1 MIRRPP
7 RSTLFP
13 YTTLFRSG
21 RYEDRD
27 DVNAIVEIL
36 AEAAGTDHGFQVLV
50 RGGQQAE
57 IDGLRG
63 ATAQPLNCVLFKDAK
78 QLSLKFNAERRNFV
92 KKQRPSMS
100 ELNLTGTRGMSASE
114 SAFFVAEELGLNQ

>member
-50 RGGQQAE
+50 CGGQQAE

-78 QLSLKFNAERRNFV
+78 IGRAHVLTPV
-92 KKQRPSMS
+92 TRPSRMPS
-100 ELNLTGTRGMSASE
+100 SA
-114 SAFFVAEELGLNQ
+114 